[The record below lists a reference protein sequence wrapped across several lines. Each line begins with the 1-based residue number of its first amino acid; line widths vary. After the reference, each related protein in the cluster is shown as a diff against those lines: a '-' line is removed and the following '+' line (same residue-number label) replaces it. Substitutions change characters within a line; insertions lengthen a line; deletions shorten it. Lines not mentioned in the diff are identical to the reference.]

1 MRRYYIDTVIRQA
14 SQWQLET
21 SQSPPSSALRGMH
34 VTTRI
39 LPELQTQLDY
49 VLYAG
54 ANSSVR
60 DGPASSSCC
69 SRSRQRRPCC
79 ASYVRDLG
87 GALEAASAPVRTTI
101 RPVRTTTIPMSRELL
116 PHAPRSFHCRELYA
130 HAPRVHRHP
139 RLLNGDSLCD
149 HCAAKTSA
157 SVTAKPW
164 SITVLI

>member
-1 MRRYYIDTVIRQA
+1 MRRYYIDTVIRPA

-39 LPELQTQLDY
+39 LPELQRQLDS
-49 VLYAG
+49 VLYGG

-69 SRSRQRRPCC
+69 SCSRQRRSCC

-87 GALEAASAPVRTTI
+87 GALGAASAPVRTT
-101 RPVRTTTIPMSRELL
+101 TIPMFRELL

-139 RLLNGDSLCD
+139 RFLNGDSLCD